1 MNPFV
6 KYLTAIVLSGSI
18 LPSQAAVEILD
29 KVIAVVD
36 DDVVM
41 ESELQ
46 ERLALVKGNIAASGQ
61 ASPPEDIL
69 VRETLDRLIL
79 ENIQLQMGQRYGVR
93 IDEQQINGA
102 VARLASQNGLTPE
115 QFINQLES
123 SNISYAEFRDNMTR
137 EMIIQRVQAGNVNQ
151 RIDISDAEIEAFLR
165 TPEGAELIQPA
176 YRLLHARL
184 DVLNTENM
192 DNAKSH
198 VKGLAAR
205 IDMGED
211 FNAVIASSEEPY
223 AFTGGDLG
231 LRRQAELPSLFTDI
245 VVNMREGGYAGP
257 IENGNAF
264 HFIYLLEKRGGTQ
277 IIPQTRARHILIKPS
292 EILTSEEARALAK
305 NLKNRILSGEDFEE
319 VAREYSEDI
328 GSAQEGGELGWASP
342 GQMVPVFE
350 NAMAQAEIN
359 EVTDPFES
367 PYGWHILQV
376 LERRQQDVTELVNR
390 NRAEDFLHNR
400 KYQEELDAWLRQIR
414 DEAFVDIK

>member
-18 LPSQAAVEILD
+18 LTAHAAVEILD

-46 ERLALVKGNIAASGQ
+46 ERLALVRGNIAASGQ
-61 ASPPEDIL
+61 ASPPDDIL

-79 ENIQLQMGQRYGVR
+79 ESIQLQMGQRYGVR
-93 IDEQQINGA
+93 IDEQQINNA

-123 SNISYAEFRDNMTR
+123 SSISYTEFRENMTR
-137 EMIIQRVQAGNVNQ
+137 EMVIQRVQAGNVNQ
-151 RIDISDAEIEAFLR
+151 RIDISEAEIEAFLR
-165 TPEGAELIQPA
+165 TPEGTELVQPA

-184 DVLNTENM
+184 DVLNPEDM
-192 DNAKSH
+192 DKAKSH
-198 VKGLAAR
+198 VRSLSAK
-205 IDMGED
+205 ISMGED
-211 FNAVIASSEEPY
+211 FNTVIASSGEPF

-231 LRRQAELPSLFTDI
+231 LRRQSELPSLFADT
-245 VVNMREGGYAGP
+245 VVNMQEGGYAGP

-292 EILTSEEARALAK
+292 EILTTEEAKQLAQG
-305 NLKNRILSGEDFEE
+305 LKSRILSGEDFGDL
-319 VAREYSEDI
+319 AREYSEDI
-328 GSAQEGGELGWASP
+328 GSAQEGGDLGWASP

-350 NAMAQAEIN
+350 NAMAQADIN
-359 EVTDPFES
+359 EITEPFES